1 MGKWDWIT
9 IGKIQHPRNKT
20 RLFRRQ
26 IAIAKEMKLPIV
38 IHNRDAKEDCYKILK
53 EEGIQD
59 IQGIMH
65 SYNGDVEYMKRFLDL
80 GMHISFSGVT
90 TFKKR
95 ATSSLNVQN

>member
-20 RLFRRQ
+20 RCSVAKSRDCQRNK
-26 IAIAKEMKLPIV
+26 IAGL
-38 IHNRDAKEDCYKILK
+38 IHNRDAEKEDCYKILK

-59 IQGIMH
+59 IGGIMH

-80 GMHISFSGVT
+80 GMHISFRV
-90 TFKKR
+90 
-95 ATSSLNVQN
+95 